1 MKKDF
6 TSDEAQQ
13 IGEQIGIDFTK
24 IDLEQFRM
32 GLSVEL
38 EHGSHFGEDTNVT
51 KDDPQFT
58 GRIAWAHLKEIPDY
72 YTRLAKMEA
81 EAES

>member
-6 TSDEAQQ
+6 TAKEAQQ
-13 IGEQIGIDFTK
+13 IGEEIGIDFTK
-24 IDLEQFRM
+24 YDPEQFRM

-38 EHGSHFGEDTNVT
+38 EHGSLRGDETNVT
-51 KDDPQFT
+51 KDDPHFT

-72 YTRLAKMEA
+72 YTRLKKMES
-81 EAES
+81 EAGS